1 VRLPGDIGLWA
12 RGAAA
17 AFVTAV
23 VAIALLSAGR
33 EANEAEAISKQAI
46 AIDPLEAELARCRS
60 ISDPAAVDAAC
71 RQAWA
76 DQRARF
82 FGVKP

>member
-1 VRLPGDIGLWA
+1 M
-12 RGAAA
+12 
-17 AFVTAV
+17 FVAV
-23 VAIALLSAGR
+23 VIIVAALGAGR
-33 EANEAEAISKQAI
+33 EADVAEAISKQAI
-46 AIDPLEAELARCRS
+46 AVDPLQAELARCRS
-60 ISDPAAVDAAC
+60 ISDPAKVDAAC

>member
-1 VRLPGDIGLWA
+1 VKLPGDIGLWA

-17 AFVTAV
+17 LFVAAV
-23 VAIALLSAGR
+23 VIVGALGAGR
-33 EANEAEAISKQAI
+33 EADEPDAISKQAV
-46 AIDPLEAELARCRS
+46 AVDPLEAELARCRS